1 MKRGFGSDNHS
12 GISPEVLQA
21 LAEANTGHALAYGD
35 DECTL
40 RLQSLFKEVFGP
52 RAEVY
57 PVFNGTGANVLCID
71 TLCRSHEA
79 VVCAE
84 TAHINVD
91 ECGAPQRIVGCRLL
105 TVPTPDGKLTPDLV
119 ATRLHGFGFE
129 HHSQPRAVSISQPTE
144 LGTLYTPDEI
154 RALADQAHRHGMYLH
169 LDGARLA
176 NAAAAL
182 GTTFRALTTDLG
194 VDILSFGG
202 TKNGL
207 LMGESCVVLN
217 PALCTDRPSSLS
229 ASTPQLR
236 YRRKQM
242 AQLCSKMRFLSVQ
255 LETYLATDLWQRNA
269 AHSNRMAQLLRSAVE
284 GLPGLRVVYPVQA
297 NSVFV
302 QLPTAVWK
310 RLQRRYFFYEWDEA
324 ADIVRWMCSFDTT
337 ESDIQSFVQALK
349 EELCRK

>member
-1 MKRGFGSDNHS
+1 MQRGFGSDNHS

-21 LAEANTGHALAYGD
+21 IATANTGHALAYGD
-35 DECTL
+35 DEYTL
-40 RLQSLFKEVFGP
+40 RLHTLFKEVFGQQ
-52 RAEVY
+52 AEVY

-79 VVCAE
+79 VICAE

-144 LGTLYTPDEI
+144 LGTLYTPSEI
-154 RALADQAHRHGMYLH
+154 RALADQAHSHGLYLH

-176 NAAAAL
+176 NAAVAL

-207 LMGESCVVLN
+207 LMGECCVILN
-217 PALCTDRPSSLS
+217 PALSTTADTPT
-229 ASTPQLR
+229 ASPTLLLR

-255 LETYLATDLWQRNA
+255 LEAYLSTDLWQRNA
-269 AHSNRMAQLLRSAVE
+269 AHSNRMAQCLKTEVE
-284 GLPGLRVVYPVQA
+284 GLPNLKIVYPVQS
-297 NSVFV
+297 NSVFA
-302 QLPTAVWK
+302 QLPTAVWQ
-310 RLQRRYFFYEWDEA
+310 RLQQRYFFYAWDEA

-337 ESDIQSFVQALK
+337 EADIQAFVQALK
-349 EELCRK
+349 EELCKK